1 MISVF
6 RHLHTVNNAAKL
18 PDVKLEQER
27 TIVLIPSIFDII
39 LQNLISLPW
48 Q

>member
-6 RHLHTVNNAAKL
+6 RQLHTVNSAAKL
-18 PDVKLEQER
+18 SDVKLEQER

-39 LQNLISLPW
+39 LQNLISFP
-48 Q
+48 